1 MSLDSPRLRL
11 GVLGVVV
18 ASLFAA
24 LLARAWYLQVVQA
37 PTARLEA
44 NGNRV
49 RTVTIPAPRGR
60 ILDRQGRPLVVNQEI
75 NAVTV
80 SRAQL
85 SKRSDVL
92 EKLARVLVM
101 PVDELQR
108 KVDDKRFSPY
118 KPVPVAE
125 NVPKEKLIYISEHA
139 ADFPGVEG
147 VRLTQRAYPQGNLA
161 AHLLGYVAEIN
172 DKELAARKNKG
183 YKAGDEIGK
192 SGIEAAY
199 EDDLRGSPG
208 IEQLEVDA
216 RGRVLRTIASKLP
229 STGHDVKLTVDIDI
243 QKLAE
248 DSLDRGLKAARAAND
263 RERKKHFLAPAGS
276 VVVLDPHDGSVLA
289 LASNPTY
296 DPAKFIGGITLADF
310 AALQDPA
317 QGSPLTDRATQ
328 GQYAPGSTFKLITSV
343 AALRAGVINVNSSY
357 TDTGCYLIGGSKQ
370 RVCNALHESHGPV
383 NVTRALTV
391 SSDVFYYHLGDVFWQ
406 TRRQNGETPIQ
417 DVAHEFGLGKSSGIP
432 VGGESPGLVSTPET
446 RRKLHDKYPKAYPN
460 GQWFAGDNVN
470 LAIGQGE
477 LTVTPLQ
484 LANAYAAFANGGTL
498 YEPRVADSVID
509 ADGKPVRTFAPKAN
523 GHVDLPPNL
532 RDPIMHGLLG
542 VTSDPRGTA
551 AGAFSGFS
559 QAGFQVAGKTG
570 TAQVVNKQDTALF
583 TCFGP
588 FPDARYEVTV
598 VMEEAGFG
606 ADAAAPV
613 ARRILDVLAGHTPK
627 DIIVTGNPAD

>member
-11 GVLGVVV
+11 GVLAVII

-85 SKRSDVL
+85 SKNSDVL
-92 EKLARVLVM
+92 DKLSRALGV
-101 PVDELQR
+101 PVADLQH
-108 KVDDKRFSPY
+108 KVDDKRYSPY
-118 KPVPVAE
+118 KPVPIAE
-125 NVPKEKLIYISEHA
+125 NVPKEKLIYIGEHE

-147 VRLTQRAYPQGNLA
+147 VRLTQRAYPQGTLA
-161 AHLLGYVAEIN
+161 AHLLGFVGEIN
-172 DKELAARKNKG
+172 DRELAVRKNKG

-216 RGRVLRTIASKLP
+216 RGRVLRTIDSRP
-229 STGHDVKLTVDIDI
+229 PVTGHDVKLTIDLDV

-248 DSLDRGLKAARAAND
+248 DSLDQGLKSARVAND

-276 VVVLDPHDGSVLA
+276 VVILDPRDGSVLA

-317 QGSPLTDRATQ
+317 RGSPLTNRATQ
-328 GQYAPGSTFKLITSV
+328 GQYAPGSTFKLVTST
-343 AALRAGVINVNSSY
+343 AALRDGLITAGSTYN
-357 TDTGCYLIGGSKQ
+357 DTGSYLIGGSKQ
-370 RVCNALHESHGPV
+370 RVFNALRESHGVV
-383 NVTRALTV
+383 NVQRALTV
-391 SSDVFYYHLGDVFWQ
+391 SSDVFYYHLGDLFWQ
-406 TRRQNGETPIQ
+406 GRRSFGETGIQ
-417 DVAHEFGLGKSSGIP
+417 DVAREYGFGRASGIP
-432 VGGESPGLVSTPET
+432 IGDESTGLVSTPDT

-484 LANAYAAFANGGTL
+484 LANAYATFANGGTV
-498 YEPRVADSVID
+498 YEPRVADSIVD
-509 ADGKPVRTFAPKAN
+509 ADDKPVRTVAPKSI
-523 GHVDLPPNL
+523 GHVDLPPNV
-532 RDPIMHGLLG
+532 RDPILRGLLG
-542 VTSDPRGTA
+542 VTSDPHGTA
-551 AGAFSGFS
+551 AGAFAGFS
-559 QAGFQVAGKTG
+559 QVGFQVAGKTG
-570 TAQVVNKQDTALF
+570 TAQVLNKQDTALF

-588 FPDARYEVTV
+588 MPDPSYEVTV

-627 DIIVTGNPAD
+627 EITVTGNPAD